1 MSRSKGL
8 SVGIAVIALGLGLLL
23 SAPTAQA
30 STYYW
35 TTASGGITGGSG
47 TWGTQ
52 AGFNDWNTNSAGG
65 TPDVAWTNSSTNSA
79 DFSANSPAGGST
91 ITVSGSV
98 VVDNITFA
106 GSGYTLTGGSLG
118 LQSNS
123 VITAN
128 QNATIASDIS
138 SGAVT
143 SAGTATLILT
153 GNNGYTGAT
162 TISGGTLQ
170 LGIGGTTGSV
180 GSSSISDSGVLAIN
194 HSGSFTIAVPITGTG
209 SLVQAGTNTTSN
221 TLILTGNDTYTGTT
235 TITPAPCS
243 WGKGSQQARS
253 PAAATSPTTAS

>member
-1 MSRSKGL
+1 M
-8 SVGIAVIALGLGLLL
+8 
-23 SAPTAQA
+23 PT
-30 STYYW
+30 
-35 TTASGGITGGSG
+35 
-47 TWGTQ
+47 
-52 AGFNDWNTNSAGG
+52 
-65 TPDVAWTNSSTNSA
+65 
-79 DFSANSPAGGST
+79 PAGGST

-143 SAGTATLILT
+143 SAGAATLILA

-235 TITPAPCS
+235 TISAGTLQLGQGLQRRDTGGGNVTDNGVLIFYSSGNKTFTSAIS
-243 WGKGSQQARS
+243 GSGGLIQKDGDLIFTANN
-253 PAAATSPTTAS
+253 TYTGTTTVTAGTLN